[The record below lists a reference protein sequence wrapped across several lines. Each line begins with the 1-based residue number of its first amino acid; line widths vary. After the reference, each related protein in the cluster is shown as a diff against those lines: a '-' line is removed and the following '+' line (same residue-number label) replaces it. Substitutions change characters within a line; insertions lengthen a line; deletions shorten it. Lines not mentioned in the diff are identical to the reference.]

1 MKNLLIALL
10 ILGLVIGFEFR
21 LGSVSAQQ
29 VVIGEM
35 STYLGRVK
43 GMNINSAGSDNS
55 IPIGVPKYI
64 VRRVI
69 ITNASTSL
77 AVSVA
82 TIGVFTAASGG
93 GTTIVTGATI
103 TGLTGATKFVDMT
116 IAVNTDTV
124 TAQTLFIRNILAH
137 GSAATVDVYLFGE
150 PLY

>member
-1 MKNLLIALL
+1 MKSLSKL
-10 ILGLVIGFEFR
+10 ILLPLLLALVIAIPR
-21 LGSVSAQQ
+21 LVPSQQ
-29 VVIGEM
+29 IVVGEM
-35 STYLGRVK
+35 QTYLGRVK
-43 GMNINSAGSDNS
+43 AMNINSAGSDNS

-77 AVSVA
+77 AVSAA
-82 TIGVFTAASGG
+82 TIGVFTSAAGG
-93 GTTIVTGATI
+93 GTTVVTGATV

-116 IAVNTDTV
+116 IALNADTL
-124 TAQTLFIRNILAH
+124 TAQTLFIRNVLAH